1 MPRFRITL
9 LNGRWIAIRDIDL
22 RETVTAESLDEMHEK
37 LKGHLGTYPR
47 ATVTAFDERARKRE
61 YQIERQW
68 VKPTPVEPGR
78 GFYPRP
84 LQK

>member
-22 RETVTAESLDEMHEK
+22 RETVTAEALDEMHEK
-37 LKGHLGTYPR
+37 LKGQMGAYPR

-61 YQIERQW
+61 YEIEREW
-68 VKPTPVEPGR
+68 VQPMPTEPGE
-78 GFYPRP
+78 GFYPLP
-84 LQK
+84 SSK